1 MAQND
6 KALLQRLVDHKV
18 EFVVIGGVCGV
29 LHGAALVTL
38 DLDICC
44 RFDRENLR
52 RIEAALKDLHPRHR
66 LMPSKLAF
74 ELTDELCDR
83 LKNLYL
89 VTDLGALDCLGEVA
103 GLGNYEQVLQHSI
116 PQKISGG
123 EVQILSLDALIVA
136 KEAVGREK
144 DLYAAR
150 LLRAIK
156 TKNRT

>member
-1 MAQND
+1 MPQDD
-6 KALLQRLVDHKV
+6 KALLRRLMEQNV

-29 LHGAALVTL
+29 LHGVALVTM

-44 RFDRENLR
+44 RFSRDNLR
-52 RIEAALKDLHPRHR
+52 RIETAVRDLRPRHR
-66 LMPSKLAF
+66 LTANRLPL

-89 VTDLGALDCLGEVA
+89 TTDLGALDCLGEVS
-103 GLGNYEQVLQHSI
+103 GLGDYEQVLRQSVTHQMSFG
-116 PQKISGG
+116 QLR
-123 EVQILSLDALIVA
+123 ILSLDALIQA

-150 LLRAIK
+150 MLRAL
-156 TKNRT
+156 RPS